1 MTVEPWVALCQV
13 DGDLLMNVKD
23 VQGSVVRGAEKVMM
37 ALQARVCPAYQ
48 AGPHVFAVLVC

>member
-13 DGDLLMNVKD
+13 DADLLMNMKD

-37 ALQARVCPAYQ
+37 ALQVRVCPAYQ
-48 AGPHVFAVLVC
+48 AGPLVFAVLVC